1 MADGTKAG
9 YLFRMA
15 LSAFC
20 SSCQRTVYVEVE
32 DTLVCPVCSSPL
44 VEAITPADDE
54 ARTEEPVEDNPR
66 AS

>member
-1 MADGTKAG
+1 
-9 YLFRMA
+9 MA

-32 DTLVCPVCSSPL
+32 DTLVCPVCSTPL
-44 VEAITPADDE
+44 VEGITPVDDE
-54 ARTEEPVEDNPR
+54 ARVEEPAKDNPR